1 MSTKDKREKEFPKY
15 DHLIKEAAG
24 KNKDALEYLK
34 LLSTAARLSDDLY
47 DNDYPVTGKEKLH
60 LIETLFLTIPSN
72 KFFRDNYVFLL
83 SQHMVM
89 WNTWEL
95 SNTLDHNDPDEIDR
109 IYSHVIRDYF
119 YNIVPLVALLT
130 QGKKEMKRLNY
141 LTYYTYRKKL
151 GE

>member
-1 MSTKDKREKEFPKY
+1 MTKKEQREKEFPKY
-15 DHLIKEAAG
+15 NHLIEVAAG
-24 KNKDALEYLK
+24 NNKDALEYLK
-34 LLSTAARLSDDLY
+34 LLSTTARLSDDLY

-60 LIETLFLTIPSN
+60 LIEILFLTIPSN

-95 SNTLDHNDPDEIDR
+95 SNTLDHNDPDEIDK

>member
-1 MSTKDKREKEFPKY
+1 M
-15 DHLIKEAAG
+15 
-24 KNKDALEYLK
+24 EYLK

-60 LIETLFLTIPSN
+60 LIEILFLTIPSN

-95 SNTLDHNDPDEIDR
+95 SNTLDHNDPDEIDK